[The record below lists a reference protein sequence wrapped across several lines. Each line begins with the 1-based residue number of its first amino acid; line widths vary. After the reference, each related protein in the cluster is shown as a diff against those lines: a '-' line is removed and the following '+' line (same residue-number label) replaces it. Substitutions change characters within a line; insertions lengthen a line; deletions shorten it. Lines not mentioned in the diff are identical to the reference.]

1 MVLTKFPTNTYLD
14 LPAWRGQRIERY
26 TFEWRNGITNQL
38 LGMLNP
44 SRDEPPQL
52 THDTTRAVKRQ
63 LTLNLGVAQTSGI
76 DVVAD
81 RILPFAVIGPDT
93 YPLGR
98 YMFTADVDALST
110 GGDRGSF
117 TLVDEGFAIDQQ
129 LSTGFSS
136 TDTVDRAVIKL
147 VTQDELGR
155 FIRPR
160 VAPTTFMASGAFA
173 IGQTR
178 GQALTAYATQGD
190 YFPYWMDNEGFF
202 RMIRTIDPAA
212 EIPDFDYDAS
222 KIVQMGSITKTSDLL
237 TAPNRFIVVGNSG
250 SAADVPLVGTY
261 DVPPTAPH
269 SIAKRGFVI
278 ADTTNEQLQSAQQ
291 AEAMARNRGIRQ
303 TIAEVL
309 TFRTAFDPRHDSYN
323 VVHMLDD
330 NWLELTW
337 TATLV
342 PGGGQ
347 EHTVRKAY
355 R

>member
-1 MVLTKFPTNTYLD
+1 MLTKFPTNTYLD
-14 LPAWRGQRIERY
+14 LPAWRGQRVERY
-26 TFEWRNGITNQL
+26 TFEWRNGITDQL
-38 LGMLNP
+38 LGMLHP

-63 LTLNLGVAQTSGI
+63 LTLNLKASETSAV
-76 DVVAD
+76 DAVVD
-81 RILPFAVIGPDT
+81 RILPFVTVGPTT

-98 YMFTADVDALST
+98 YMFTADVDAIST

-117 TLVDEGFAIDQQ
+117 TLVDEGFAVDQQ
-129 LSTGFSS
+129 LSVGFSS
-136 TDTVDRAVIKL
+136 TDTVDRAVIDL

-160 VAPTTFMASGAFA
+160 VEPTPYMASGAFA

-178 GQALTAYATQGD
+178 GQALAAYATQGD
-190 YFPYWMDNEGFF
+190 FFPYWMDNDGFF
-202 RMIRTIDPAA
+202 RMIRTIDPAV
-212 EIPDFDYDAS
+212 EIPDFDYDSS
-222 KIVQMGSITKTSDLL
+222 KIVQMGSITRTSDLL

-250 SAADVPLVGTY
+250 SAAAAPLVGTY

-269 SIAKRGFVI
+269 SIANRGFVI
-278 ADTTNEQLQSAQQ
+278 ADTTNEQLQSEEQ
-291 AEAMARNRGIRQ
+291 ATAMARNKGIRQ

-323 VVHMLDD
+323 VVHLLDD
-330 NWLELTW
+330 NWLELSW
-337 TATLV
+337 SATLV

-347 EHTVRKAY
+347 DHTVRRAY